1 MSIRK
6 VKTAVVG
13 CGMISSIY
21 IRNLSRMFSVID
33 LAAVCNIHKEA
44 AEARAKEF
52 GIAKAMSIDEL
63 EADPEIELAVNLTPA
78 GAHYDII
85 RRMLLAGKHV
95 YTEKMFTTDLEKSR
109 ELVALAAEKG
119 LYLGVAPDTVLGA
132 GIQTARYLIDI
143 GMIGEITSVQV
154 SINRNQALNSEYFR
168 FLQKEGGALPYDVGI
183 YYIGALLALMG
194 PVTEVAAFANP
205 APLHVPQVAFLSE
218 GADPWRIPGSNLTA
232 ASLRFANGAVGSVLF
247 DGNTIGQSQHTFTVY
262 GTRGILKI
270 GDPDKFG
277 DPVTLIL
284 PENEPVQMP
293 MTHGFD
299 GKNYL
304 GESAGFD
311 HYGHRGIGVAEMAW
325 AIRKGRPRAR
335 LSGEYSLHC
344 QEILQGMD
352 IAAASGKVYEVQSR
366 FEMKGLKP
374 GYFSGMFGGI
384 MRGDAEASLM
394 D

>member
-132 GIQTARYLIDI
+132 GIQTARYLIDMD
-143 GMIGEITSVQV
+143 MIGEITYVQV
-154 SINRNQALNSEYFR
+154 SINRNQALSDRLHAEFTAANQGRRAKVLFESTM
-168 FLQKEGGALPYDVGI
+168 KGGKMFGYTENYLRVERPYDKAL
-183 YYIGALLALMG
+183 IGKI
-194 PVTEVAAFANP
+194 VE
-205 APLHVPQVAFLSE
+205 
-218 GADPWRIPGSNLTA
+218 LT
-232 ASLRFANGAVGSVLF
+232 V
-247 DGNTIGQSQHTFTVY
+247 
-262 GTRGILKI
+262 
-270 GDPDKFG
+270 
-277 DPVTLIL
+277 
-284 PENEPVQMP
+284 
-293 MTHGFD
+293 
-299 GKNYL
+299 
-304 GESAGFD
+304 
-311 HYGHRGIGVAEMAW
+311 
-325 AIRKGRPRAR
+325 
-335 LSGEYSLHC
+335 
-344 QEILQGMD
+344 
-352 IAAASGKVYEVQSR
+352 
-366 FEMKGLKP
+366 
-374 GYFSGMFGGI
+374 
-384 MRGDAEASLM
+384 
-394 D
+394 